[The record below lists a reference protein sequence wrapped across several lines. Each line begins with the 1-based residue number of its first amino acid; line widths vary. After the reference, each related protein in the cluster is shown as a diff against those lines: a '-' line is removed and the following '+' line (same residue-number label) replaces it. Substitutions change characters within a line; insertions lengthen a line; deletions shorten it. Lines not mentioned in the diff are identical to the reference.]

1 MSRRLVKSA
10 LTALIAVAAA
20 APALAAQDPAA
31 ILARYNKAVDPNGAL
46 ASIQG
51 MKSTVTMEAPAM
63 GMSMTIN
70 AVAARPNLLVVV
82 TEIPGLGTI
91 RQGHD
96 GTTAWS
102 TDPMQGPRVLGG
114 LEAAALV
121 EGSSLN
127 SIIRSAD
134 QFSAMEPAG
143 TYDAAGDMTTCV
155 KFTWKSGRE
164 TTDCFS
170 NATGL
175 LLRTLTKQ
183 MSQAGEVEVEMF
195 MRDYKTVSG
204 LVMPHRIESN
214 VMGMQMTMTTTSVE
228 FGPQDSKLFELPA
241 EIKALKP

>member
-1 MSRRLVKSA
+1 MSRRL
-10 LTALIAVAAA
+10 TRVAAA
-20 APALAAQDPAA
+20 FVAMTCVAPALAAQSPAE
-31 ILARYNKAVDPNGAL
+31 LLDRYNKTVDPRGVL
-46 ASIQG
+46 PTIQG

-96 GTTAWS
+96 GNTAWS

-114 LEAAALV
+114 LEAAALI

-143 TYDAAGDMTTCV
+143 TYDAGGDMTTCV
-155 KFTWKSGRE
+155 KFSWKSGRE

-175 LLRTLTKQ
+175 LMRTLTKQ

-195 MRDYKTVSG
+195 MRDYKSVSG

>member
-143 TYDAAGDMTTCV
+143 SYDAAGDMTTCV

>member
-10 LTALIAVAAA
+10 LTALIAVAAV

-96 GTTAWS
+96 GNTAWS

-114 LEAAALV
+114 LEAAALI

-143 TYDAAGDMTTCV
+143 TYDAGGDMTTCV
-155 KFTWKSGRE
+155 KFSWKSGRE

-175 LLRTLTKQ
+175 LMRTLTKQ

-195 MRDYKTVSG
+195 MRDYKSVSG

>member
-10 LTALIAVAAA
+10 LTALIAVAAV

-96 GTTAWS
+96 GNTAWS

-114 LEAAALV
+114 LEAAALI

-143 TYDAAGDMTTCV
+143 TYDAGGDMTTCV
-155 KFTWKSGRE
+155 KFSWKSGRE

-175 LLRTLTKQ
+175 LMRTLTKQ

-195 MRDYKTVSG
+195 MRDYKSASG